1 MKKLLF
7 SEDKTILKNELLG
20 ICKKNPELQKFINHI
35 FSVFNDKEIL
45 AFDVSDWNWD
55 FEIGEFSSLF
65 YLRNEDMLE
74 VDEDLPIEE
83 RGWQQNTLEE
93 LFEQYALY
101 DDELKKATLDNGKVI
116 LLLDQDDYL
125 EFVILDKE
133 KIQGGYAIL

>member
-1 MKKLLF
+1 MKKLVF
-7 SEDKTILKNELLG
+7 SEDKPTLKNELLG
-20 ICKKNPELQKFINHI
+20 LCKKNPELQKFINHI

-83 RGWQQNTLEE
+83 RGWQQNTLQE

-101 DDELKKATLDNGKVI
+101 DDELEKATLDNGKAI

>member
-1 MKKLLF
+1 MEKEFPK
-7 SEDKTILKNELLG
+7 SRKALKSELLKL
-20 ICKKNPELQKFINHI
+20 CKKNTMLSEFIDTI
-35 FSVFNDKEIL
+35 FLNYSDKEIL
-45 AFDVSDWNWD
+45 AFDISDWNWD

-83 RGWQQNTLEE
+83 RGWQQNTLES

-101 DDELKKATLDNGKVI
+101 DDELEKATLDNGKVI